1 MAGAVLP
8 AGSTNTQG
16 LAPWAGDYI
25 TDYLGKAKAL
35 SEKPYEVYKGP
46 LSAGASDLQ
55 NQAFQG
61 IGSLTVPGSIGQAA
75 GTAGDIASK
84 AQNMNYAPTQF
95 TNQFNAPGAY
105 QGAAFGNQF
114 QAPAQSAATNFTNQF
129 QAPDQYQ
136 NTAFTSGTFGG
147 QQAQQ
152 YMNPYLQTSLN
163 PQLAE
168 ARRQS
173 DITAQQNN
181 AAMTKAGAFGG
192 GRQAILTSENQRNL
206 GTNLANITGQGYN
219 TAYQNAMSQYN
230 ADQARNMQ
238 AQQASEQSKQ
248 FGAGQSMTAAQM
260 MAQYGMSAQQ
270 AQEAARQFNQQQAM
284 TGAQSSAQYGLAGRQ
299 AEEASRQFG
308 AQQGMTAAQQ
318 AAQYGQA
325 AQTASEQSRQFG
337 AQQGLAGLNTALS
350 AAQAQGNLGSLQNQT
365 NLANLSAQL
374 TAGGQQRGISSED
387 IAARQ
392 AEFNQQRQYPFQ
404 QIQFQRDMIAGLPTG
419 QVSNNAASLTG
430 MGAFLSSLGG
440 GTAAATALGYKDVG
454 ELLRGL
460 GLDFGKP

>member
-16 LAPWAGDYI
+16 LADWAAPYI
-25 TDYLGKAKAL
+25 TDYLGKAKSLA
-35 SEKPYEVYKGP
+35 EKPYEKYP
-46 LSAGASDLQ
+46 NALSAGASDLQ
-55 NQAFQG
+55 NRAFQG

-75 GTAGDIASK
+75 GTAGNIASQ
-84 AQNMNYAPTQF
+84 AQNMGYNPTQF
-95 TNQFNAPGAY
+95 TNQFN
-105 QGAAFGNQF
+105 
-114 QAPAQSAATNFTNQF
+114 APAQSAATNFTNQF

-192 GRQAILTSENQRNL
+192 GRQAILTAENQRNL

-248 FGAGQSMTAAQM
+248 FGATQGMTAAQL

-270 AQEAARQFNQQQAM
+270 AAE
-284 TGAQSSAQYGLAGRQ
+284 QSK
-299 AEEASRQFG
+299 QFG
-308 AQQGMTAAQQ
+308 
-318 AAQYGQA
+318 
-325 AQTASEQSRQFG
+325 S
-337 AQQGLAGLNTALS
+337 QQGLAGLNTALS

-392 AEFNQQRQYPFQ
+392 AEFNQARQYPFQ

-430 MGAFLSSLGG
+430 MGAFLSALGG
-440 GTAAATALGYKDVG
+440 GTAAASALGYKDVG

>member
-1 MAGAVLP
+1 MADPVLP

-35 SEKPYEVYKGP
+35 ANTKYEKFPGAV
-46 LSAGASDLQ
+46 SAGPSALQ

-95 TNQFNAPGAY
+95 TNQFNAP
-105 QGAAFGNQF
+105 
-114 QAPAQSAATNFTNQF
+114 AQSAATNFTNQF

-152 YMNPYLQTSLN
+152 YMNPYLQQSLS
-163 PQLAE
+163 PQLEE

-181 AAMTKAGAFGG
+181 ANMTRAGAFGG
-192 GRQAILTSENQRNL
+192 GRQAILTAENQRNL
-206 GTNLANITGQGYN
+206 GSNLANITGKGYD
-219 TAYQNAMSQYN
+219 TAYTNAMSQFN
-230 ADQARNMQ
+230 QDQARNMQ

-248 FGAGQSMTAAQM
+248 FGAQQGMTAAQL

-270 AQEAARQFNQQQAM
+270 AQEAARQFNQGQAM
-284 TGAQSSAQYGLAGRQ
+284 TGAQS
-299 AEEASRQFG
+299 
-308 AQQGMTAAQQ
+308 

-365 NLANLSAQL
+365 NLANISAQL
-374 TAGGQQRGISSED
+374 QAGGQQRAIDSED

-392 AEFNQQRQYPFQ
+392 AAFNQEKQYDFQ
-404 QIQFQRDMIAGLPTG
+404 KVQFMRDMIAGLPTG

-440 GTAAATALGYKDVG
+440 GAAAANALGYKDVG

-460 GLDFGKP
+460 GLDLGPVKP

>member
-1 MAGAVLP
+1 MADVLP

-16 LAPWAGDYI
+16 LAPWAAGYI

-35 SEKPYEVYKGP
+35 ADTPYQAYKGP
-46 LSAGASDLQ
+46 LSAGPSDLQ

-75 GTAGDIASK
+75 GTAGSIAGQ
-84 AQNMNYAPTQF
+84 AQNMAYNPTQF
-95 TNQFNAPGAY
+95 TNQFNAP
-105 QGAAFGNQF
+105 AA
-114 QAPAQSAATNFTNQF
+114 SAATNFTNQF

-136 NTAFTSGTFGG
+136 NTSFTSGVFGTD
-147 QQAQQ
+147 QAQQ
-152 YMNPYLQTSLN
+152 YMNPYLQASLN

-173 DITAQQNN
+173 DITAQQN
-181 AAMTKAGAFGG
+181 AANMTKAGAFGG
-192 GRQAILTSENQRNL
+192 GRQAILTAENQRNL

-219 TAYQNAMSQYN
+219 TAYNNAMSQFN

-248 FGAGQSMTAAQM
+248 FGAQQGMTAAQM

-270 AQEAARQFNQQQAM
+270 AQEAARQFNQGQAM
-284 TGAQSSAQYGLAGRQ
+284 TG
-299 AEEASRQFG
+299 
-308 AQQGMTAAQQ
+308 AQQ

-325 AQTASEQSRQFG
+325 AQAATEQSKQFG

-350 AAQAQGNLGSLQNQT
+350 AAKAQGDLGSLQNQT
-365 NLANLSAQL
+365 NLANISAQL
-374 TAGGQQRGISSED
+374 TAGGQQRAISAED

-404 QIQFQRDMIAGLPTG
+404 QVQFQRDMITGLPTG

-440 GTAAATALGYKDVG
+440 GTAAATALGYKNVG
-454 ELLRGL
+454 DLLKGL
-460 GLDFGKP
+460 GLDLGPAP

>member
-1 MAGAVLP
+1 MAGEVLP

-25 TDYLGKAKAL
+25 TNYLGKAKAL
-35 SEKPYEVYKGP
+35 ADTPYQAYKGP
-46 LSAGASDLQ
+46 LSAGTSALQ

-75 GTAGDIASK
+75 GTAGSIASQ
-84 AQNMNYAPTQF
+84 AQNMNYNPTQF
-95 TNQFNAPGAY
+95 TNQFQAPG
-105 QGAAFGNQF
+105 
-114 QAPAQSAATNFTNQF
+114 
-129 QAPDQYQ
+129 QYQ
-136 NTAFTSGTFGG
+136 NTAFTSGTFG
-147 QQAQQ
+147 QDQAQQ

-163 PQLAE
+163 PQLEE

-181 AAMTKAGAFGG
+181 ANMTRAGAFGG
-192 GRQAILTSENQRNL
+192 GRQAILTAENQRNL
-206 GTNLANITGQGYN
+206 GSNLANITGQGYN
-219 TAYQNAMSQYN
+219 TAYQNAMGQYN
-230 ADQARNMQ
+230 QDQARNMQ

-248 FGAGQSMTAAQM
+248 FGAQQGMTAAQL

-270 AQEAARQFNQQQAM
+270 AA
-284 TGAQSSAQYGLAGRQ
+284 
-299 AEEASRQFG
+299 
-308 AQQGMTAAQQ
+308 
-318 AAQYGQA
+318 
-325 AQTASEQSRQFG
+325 EQSKQFG

-365 NLANLSAQL
+365 NLANISAQL
-374 TAGGQQRGISSED
+374 TAGGQQRSIDSED

-404 QIQFQRDMIAGLPTG
+404 QVQFQRDMIAGLPTG

-460 GLDFGKP
+460 GLDLGPPK